1 MSTHGIIS
9 QVEVVTPARAQAWLA
24 GQTENRPLMR
34 SHVSFLAHQMR
45 GGRWGINGQPIIL
58 TADEMLL
65 DGQHR
70 CHAVIESKTSIETVV
85 TRGIDAAQFATIDT
99 GVVRT
104 AGHVLAIRGRRYYTN
119 VASVLKLLA
128 NYRDGHFTGRAARVT
143 NLRIL
148 DLDSTNPDV
157 ASSVAWSFPGNKLG
171 FRVAVLAFA
180 HFFCTQTRDDAQ
192 AFFDGVL
199 EPAGLPA
206 KHPAKALRRRVMDAK
221 RLDERTTAP
230 EQLASIVLAWN
241 AWLKGR
247 DDVTPTE
254 LRWRRRG
261 EDGRL
266 CKYPRFNL
274 RKR

>member
-1 MSTHGIIS
+1 LKHEITA
-9 QVEVVTPARAQAWLA
+9 QVETVTPTQAGRWIS
-24 GQTENRPLMR
+24 GQVENRPLMR
-34 SHVSFLAHQMR
+34 SHVSFLAFQIR
-45 GGRWGINGQPIIL
+45 AGKWGINGQPIIVSS
-58 TADEMLL
+58 DGRLL

-70 CHAVIESKTSIETVV
+70 CYAVIEAERSIETLVV
-85 TRGIDAAQFATIDT
+85 RGVDPLQFATIDT

-104 AGHVLAIRGRRYYTN
+104 AGHVLAIRGRKYYTN

-148 DLDSTNPDV
+148 DLDSTNEGIEE
-157 ASSVAWSFPGNKLG
+157 SVAWSFPGNKLG

-180 HFFCTQTRDDAQ
+180 HYFCTQTRDDAQ
-192 AFFDGVL
+192 TFYDAVL
-199 EPAGLPA
+199 DPTGLPPG
-206 KHPAKALRRRVMDAK
+206 HPVKALRSRVMRAK
-221 RLDERTTAP
+221 RDDERTTAP

-247 DDVTPTE
+247 EDLKPSE
-254 LRWRRRG
+254 LRWRRR
-261 EDGRL
+261 DPSSGRL
-266 CKYPRFNL
+266 QKHPRFVL